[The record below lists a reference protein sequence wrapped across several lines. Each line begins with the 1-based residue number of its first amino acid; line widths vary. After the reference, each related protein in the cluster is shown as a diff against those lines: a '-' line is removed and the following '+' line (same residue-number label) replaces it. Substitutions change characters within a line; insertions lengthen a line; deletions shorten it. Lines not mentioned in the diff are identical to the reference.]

1 MAVALPW
8 QWSGLPGGARVHG
21 TRRMSTA
28 LSQDSQVILLLTA
41 PLMTGRMEPS
51 TDLLTP
57 GEYGHLAVFLHEVQK
72 SPGDLLTA
80 DADSLLKQCQGVVDG
95 DRLRKL
101 LGRGFLLSQAVERW
115 QARAIWVI
123 TSADASYPQ
132 RFRERLKDNAPT
144 ILYGCGDATI
154 LATGGLAVVGSR
166 NAIPAL
172 RTYAEYIGQLAAHAQ
187 QTIVSGGAR
196 GIDQAAMHGALE
208 AGGTVVGI
216 LADSLERA
224 ALNREYRSPL
234 MEGQL
239 VLVSPYDPMAA
250 FNVGNAMQRNK
261 LIYALADAALVISSD
276 YQKGGTWTG
285 ATEQLTKLRLVP
297 VFVRSQGE
305 IGKGITELQ
314 ILGARPWPN
323 PTNPAALVRTLT
335 QGSSPNVTVDGEE
348 VWPSLVHEPTS
359 EPPTIPATKPVPAK
373 RRAKPKKSA
382 ANTDEP
388 TLFGAVPETKVPY
401 KRATMPRKKTKRVT
415 DAEGGNNHADD

>member
-1 MAVALPW
+1 
-8 QWSGLPGGARVHG
+8 
-21 TRRMSTA
+21 MSTA

-51 TDLLTP
+51 ADLLTS
-57 GEYGHLAVFLHEVQK
+57 GEYGHLAVFLREVQK

-80 DADSLLKQCQGVVDG
+80 DAGGLLGQCQSIVDG
-95 DRLRKL
+95 DRLRRL

-144 ILYGCGDATI
+144 ILYGCGNATI
-154 LATGGLAVVGSR
+154 LATGGLVVVGSR
-166 NAIPAL
+166 NATPELLAYTE
-172 RTYAEYIGQLAAHAQ
+172 RIGELAAHAQ
-187 QTIVSGGAR
+187 QTVISGGAR
-196 GIDQAAMHGALE
+196 GIDQASMRGALE

-216 LADSLERA
+216 LADSLERV
-224 ALNREYRSPL
+224 ALSREYRSPL

-239 VLVSPYDPMAA
+239 ALVSPCDPMAG

-276 YQKGGTWTG
+276 YQKGETWAG

-305 IGKGITELQ
+305 IDKGLQELQ
-314 ILGARPWPN
+314 NLGALPWPN
-323 PTNPAALVRTLT
+323 PSNAEDLVRTLRPGQDPT
-335 QGSSPNVTVDGEE
+335 THNKEQAPA
-348 VWPSLVHEPTS
+348 PVHESIP
-359 EPPTIPATKPVPAK
+359 EPPATTKTKPTPAK
-373 RRAKPKKSA
+373 HRSKPKKSA
-382 ANTDEP
+382 GDIAEP
-388 TLFGAVPETKVPY
+388 TLFDAVPEKTVSN
-401 KRATMPRKKTKRVT
+401 KRATTPHEKTEGTT
-415 DAEGGNNHADD
+415 DADG